1 VTQRTF
7 PTVLEIVGDTPI
19 IRLPQ
24 IQPAGGARLLAKLE
38 YLNPGGS
45 IKDRI
50 GLPMIEAAER
60 AGLLRPGG
68 TIVEPTS
75 GNTGVGLAM
84 VAAARGYR
92 CIFVMADKQSPE
104 KIQLL
109 RALGAEVV
117 VCPTDVE
124 PDDPRSYYSVSR
136 RLAEETPNAYN
147 PNQYANQA
155 NPATHYATTGPEI
168 WRQMGDE
175 LDHLVVGVGTG
186 GTVTGVGRYL
196 KEQNPAIQIV
206 GADPEGSIYTGDVH
220 SYLIE
225 GVGEDFW
232 PETFDRSIVDRW
244 IQISDRDAFLCAR
257 AVASAEG
264 ILIGGSGGMAMQAAL
279 TLAAELPPDQTVL
292 VILPDGG
299 RPYLSK
305 VFDDDWMR
313 EHGLLDR
320 PGLPP
325 TVADLMHAKSHEA
338 PGVPSIVTIAADAPG
353 SEAIDLL
360 QRYGI
365 SQLPVRGAGTPD
377 GASSVDDLVGSIEE
391 RALLDRVFR
400 EGGEVLGRPV
410 EQLMSPPL
418 SIVDVL
424 LPLDDIY
431 GALQSQ
437 SALVISDEHR
447 QAAGVL
453 TRTDLLEF
461 LAHHRS

>member
-1 VTQRTF
+1 MRDF
-7 PTVLEIVGDTPI
+7 PTVLDIVGNTPI

-24 IQPAGGARLLAKLE
+24 IQPAGGGRVLAKLE

-50 GLPMIEAAER
+50 GLPMIEAAEA

-124 PDDPRSYYSVSR
+124 PEDPRSYYSVSR
-136 RLAEETPNAYN
+136 RLAEETPNAFN

-168 WRQMGDE
+168 WEQVGED
-175 LDHLVVGVGTG
+175 LDYLVVGVGTG

-196 KEQNPAIQIV
+196 KEQKPEIQIV

-232 PETFDRSIVDRW
+232 PTTFDRSVVDRW
-244 IQISDRDAFLCAR
+244 VQVSDRDAFLCAR
-257 AVASAEG
+257 RVAAVEG
-264 ILIGGSGGMAMQAAL
+264 ILIGGSGGMAVQAAL
-279 TLAAELPPDQTVL
+279 DVASELTPDKTVL
-292 VILPDGG
+292 VILPGRRPAVPLEGLRRRLDALARPARPSRPAAHGRRSHAREVERQPRRAVDRHDRGG
-299 RPYLSK
+299 RSRL
-305 VFDDDWMR
+305 R
-313 EHGLLDR
+313 GDR
-320 PGLPP
+320 P
-325 TVADLMHAKSHEA
+325 VA
-338 PGVPSIVTIAADAPG
+338 
-353 SEAIDLL
+353 
-360 QRYGI
+360 
-365 SQLPVRGAGTPD
+365 
-377 GASSVDDLVGSIEE
+377 
-391 RALLDRVFR
+391 ALRHL
-400 EGGEVLGRPV
+400 
-410 EQLMSPPL
+410 
-418 SIVDVL
+418 
-424 LPLDDIY
+424 
-431 GALQSQ
+431 A
-437 SALVISDEHR
+437 
-447 QAAGVL
+447 AAGAW
-453 TRTDLLEF
+453 RRRRRGRGR
-461 LAHHRS
+461 A

>member
-1 VTQRTF
+1 MREF
-7 PTVLEIVGDTPI
+7 PTILGLVGNTPI
-19 IRLPQ
+19 IQLPQ
-24 IQPAGGARLLAKLE
+24 IQPAGGGRLLAKLE

-50 GLPMIEAAER
+50 GLPMIEAAEA

-136 RLAEETPNAYN
+136 RLAEETPNAFN

-155 NPATHYATTGPEI
+155 NPETHYATTGPEI
-168 WRQMGDE
+168 WEQVGSD

-186 GTVTGVGRYL
+186 GTITGVGRYL
-196 KEQNPAIQIV
+196 KERKPEIQIV

-232 PETFDRSIVDRW
+232 PTTFDRTLVDRW
-244 IQISDRDAFLCAR
+244 IQVSDRDAFLCAR
-257 AVASAEG
+257 RVAAVEG
-264 ILIGGSGGMAMQAAL
+264 ILIGGSGGMAVQAAL
-279 TLAAELPPDQTVL
+279 DVANELTPDKTVL

-313 EHGLLDR
+313 SHGLLDR

-325 TVADLMHAKSHEA
+325 TVADLVRAKSSEN
-338 PGVPSIVTIAADAPG
+338 PDVPSIVTIGADAPG
-353 SEAIDLL
+353 SEAIALL

-365 SQLPVRGAGTPD
+365 SQLPVRGAGVAE
-377 GASSVDDLVGSIEE
+377 GESSVSGLIGAVEE
-391 RALLDRVFR
+391 RTLLDRVFR
-400 EGGEVLGRPV
+400 EGGDVLARPV

-418 SIVDVL
+418 EVVDVL
-424 LPLDDIY
+424 VLLDDVY
-431 GALQSQ
+431 GALQSNP
-437 SALVISDEHR
+437 ALVIVDEHH
-447 QAAGVL
+447 QAVGVL

-461 LAHHRS
+461 LAHRRA

>member
-1 VTQRTF
+1 MRDF
-7 PTVLEIVGDTPI
+7 PTVLDIVGNTPI

-24 IQPAGGARLLAKLE
+24 IQPPGGGRVLAKLE

-50 GLPMIEAAER
+50 GLPMIEAAEA

-124 PDDPRSYYSVSR
+124 PADPRSYYSVSR
-136 RLAEETPNAYN
+136 RLAEETPNAFN

-168 WRQMGDE
+168 WGQVGDD
-175 LDHLVVGVGTG
+175 LDYLVVGVGTG

-196 KEQNPAIQIV
+196 KEQKPEIQIV

-232 PETFDRSIVDRW
+232 PTTFDRTLVDRW
-244 IQISDRDAFLCAR
+244 IQVSDRDAFLCAR
-257 AVASAEG
+257 RVAAVEG
-264 ILIGGSGGMAMQAAL
+264 ILIGGSGGMAVQAAL
-279 TLAAELPPDQTVL
+279 DVASELTPDKTVL

-313 EHGLLDR
+313 SHGLLDR

-325 TVADLMHAKSHEA
+325 TVADLVRAKSSEN
-338 PGVPSIVTIAADAPG
+338 PDVPSIVTIGADAPG
-353 SEAIDLL
+353 SEAIALL

-365 SQLPVRGAGTPD
+365 SQLPVRGAGVAE
-377 GASSVDDLVGSIEE
+377 GESSVSGLIGSVEE
-391 RALLDRVFR
+391 RTLLDRVFR
-400 EGGEVLGRPV
+400 EGGEVLARPV
-410 EQLMSPPL
+410 EELMSPPL
-418 SIVDVL
+418 EVVDVL
-424 LPLDDIY
+424 VLLDDVY
-431 GALQSQ
+431 GALQSNP
-437 SALVISDEHR
+437 ALVIVDEHH
-447 QAAGVL
+447 QAVGVL

-461 LAHHRS
+461 LAHRRA

>member
-1 VTQRTF
+1 VREF
-7 PTVLEIVGDTPI
+7 PTLLELVGNTPI

-24 IQPAGGARLLAKLE
+24 IQPVGGARLLAKLE

-60 AGLLRPGG
+60 EGLLRPGG

-92 CIFVMADKQSPE
+92 CIFVLADKQSPE

-124 PDDPRSYYSVSR
+124 PSDPRSYYSVSR
-136 RLAEETPNAYN
+136 RLAEETPNAFN
-147 PNQYANQA
+147 PNQYANAA

-168 WRQMGDE
+168 WEQLGDE
-175 LDHLVVGVGTG
+175 LDCLVVGVGTG

-196 KEQNPAIQIV
+196 KEQNPAIEIV
-206 GADPEGSIYTGDVH
+206 GADPEGSIYTGAVH

-232 PETFDRSIVDRW
+232 PETFDRTIVDRW
-244 IQISDRDAFLCAR
+244 VQVSDRDAFLCAR
-257 AVASAEG
+257 RVAAVEG
-264 ILIGGSGGMAMQAAL
+264 MLIGGSGGMAVQAAL
-279 TLAAELPPDQTVL
+279 TVASELPPDKTVL

-313 EHGLLDR
+313 SHGLLDR

-325 TVADLMHAKSHEA
+325 TVADLMRAKSTDS
-338 PGVPSIVTIAADAPG
+338 PDVPSIVTIAADAPG

-365 SQLPVRGAGTPD
+365 SQLPVRGAGVAEAE
-377 GASSVDDLVGSIEE
+377 ASVSGLVGSIEE
-391 RALLDRVFR
+391 RTLLDRVFR
-400 EGGEVLGRPV
+400 EGGEVLARPV
-410 EQLMSPPL
+410 QELMSPPL
-418 SIVDVL
+418 EVVDVL
-424 LPLDDIY
+424 VLLDDVY
-431 GALQSQ
+431 GALQSNP
-437 SALVISDEHR
+437 ALVIADEHH
-447 QAAGVL
+447 QAVGVL

-461 LAHHRS
+461 LAHRRT

>member
-1 VTQRTF
+1 MRDF
-7 PTVLEIVGDTPI
+7 PTVLDIVGNTPI

-24 IQPAGGARLLAKLE
+24 IQPPGGGRVLAKLE

-50 GLPMIEAAER
+50 GLPMIEAAEA

-136 RLAEETPNAYN
+136 RLADETPNAFN

-168 WRQMGDE
+168 WDQVGDD
-175 LDHLVVGVGTG
+175 LDYLVVGVGTG

-196 KEQNPAIQIV
+196 KEQKPEIQIV

-232 PETFDRSIVDRW
+232 PATFDRTVVDRW
-244 IQISDRDAFLCAR
+244 IQVSDRDAFLCAR
-257 AVASAEG
+257 RVAAVEG
-264 ILIGGSGGMAMQAAL
+264 ILIGGSGGMAVQAAL
-279 TLAAELPPDQTVL
+279 DVANELTPDKTVL

-313 EHGLLDR
+313 SHGLLDR

-325 TVADLMHAKSHEA
+325 TVADLVRAKSSEN
-338 PGVPSIVTIAADAPG
+338 PDVPSIVTIGADAPG
-353 SEAIDLL
+353 SEAIALL

-365 SQLPVRGAGTPD
+365 SQLPVRGAGIAE
-377 GASSVDDLVGSIEE
+377 GESSVSGLIGAVEE
-391 RALLDRVFR
+391 RTLLDRVFR
-400 EGGEVLGRPV
+400 EGGDVLTRPV
-410 EQLMSPPL
+410 EELMSRPL
-418 SIVDVL
+418 EVVDVL
-424 LPLDDIY
+424 VLLDDVY
-431 GALQSQ
+431 GALQSNP
-437 SALVISDEHR
+437 ALVIVDEHH
-447 QAAGVL
+447 QAVGVL

-461 LAHHRS
+461 LAHRRA

>member
-1 VTQRTF
+1 M
-7 PTVLEIVGDTPI
+7 
-19 IRLPQ
+19 PQ
-24 IQPAGGARLLAKLE
+24 IQPAGGGRVLAKLE

-50 GLPMIEAAER
+50 GLPMIEAAEA

-92 CIFVMADKQSPE
+92 CVFVMADKQSPE

-124 PDDPRSYYSVSR
+124 PEDPRSYYSVSR
-136 RLAEETPNAYN
+136 RLAEETPNAFN

-155 NPATHYATTGPEI
+155 NPQTHYETTGPEI
-168 WRQMGDE
+168 WEQVGEE
-175 LDHLVVGVGTG
+175 LDYLVVGVGTG

-196 KEQNPAIQIV
+196 KERKPSITIV

-232 PETFDRSIVDRW
+232 PTTFDRTLVDRW
-244 IQISDRDAFLCAR
+244 IQVSDRDAFLCAR
-257 AVASAEG
+257 RVAAVEG
-264 ILIGGSGGMAMQAAL
+264 ILIGGSGGMAVQAAL
-279 TLAAELPPDQTVL
+279 DVASELTPDKTVL

-313 EHGLLDR
+313 SHGLLDR

-325 TVADLMHAKSHEA
+325 TVADLVRAKLRES
-338 PGVPSIVTIAADAPG
+338 PDMPSMVTIAADAPG

-365 SQLPVRGAGTPD
+365 SQLPVRAAD
-377 GASSVDDLVGSIEE
+377 VDEHEASVSGLIGSVEE
-391 RALLDRVFR
+391 RTLLDRVFR
-400 EGGEVLGRPV
+400 EGGEVLARPV
-410 EQLMSPPL
+410 EELMSPPL
-418 SIVDVL
+418 ETVDVMVL
-424 LPLDDIY
+424 LDDVY
-431 GALQSQ
+431 GALQSNP
-437 SALVISDEHR
+437 ALVIADEHH
-447 QAAGVL
+447 QAVGVL

-461 LAHHRS
+461 LSHRRA

>member
-1 VTQRTF
+1 VRDF
-7 PTVLEIVGDTPI
+7 PTVLDIVGNTPI

-24 IQPAGGARLLAKLE
+24 IQPAGGGRVLAKLE

-50 GLPMIEAAER
+50 GLPMIEAAEA

-124 PDDPRSYYSVSR
+124 PADPRSYYSVSR
-136 RLAEETPNAYN
+136 RLAEETPNAFN

-168 WRQMGDE
+168 WKQVGED

-196 KEQNPAIQIV
+196 KEQKPEIQIV

-232 PETFDRSIVDRW
+232 PTTFDRSLIDRW
-244 IQISDRDAFLCAR
+244 VQVSDRDAFLCAR
-257 AVASAEG
+257 RVAAVEG
-264 ILIGGSGGMAMQAAL
+264 ILIGGSGGMAVQAAL
-279 TLAAELPPDQTVL
+279 EVASELTPDKTVL

-313 EHGLLDR
+313 SHGLLDR

-325 TVADLMHAKSHEA
+325 TVADLMRAKSSDSPE
-338 PGVPSIVTIAADAPG
+338 VPSIVTIAADAPG

-365 SQLPVRGAGTPD
+365 SQLPVRGEGVSE
-377 GASSVDDLVGSIEE
+377 GEASVSGLIGSIEE
-391 RALLDRVFR
+391 RTLLDRVFR
-400 EGGEVLGRPV
+400 EGGEVLARPV

-418 SIVDVL
+418 EIVDVL
-424 LPLDDIY
+424 VLLDDVY
-431 GALQSQ
+431 GALQSNP
-437 SALVISDEHR
+437 ALVVVDEHH
-447 QAAGVL
+447 QAVGVL

-461 LAHHRS
+461 LSHRHG

>member
-1 VTQRTF
+1 MREF
-7 PTVLEIVGDTPI
+7 PTLLDIVGDTPI

-24 IQPAGGARLLAKLE
+24 IQPHGGGRVLAKLE

-50 GLPMIEAAER
+50 GLPMVEAAEA

-117 VCPTDVE
+117 VCPTDVDPE
-124 PDDPRSYYSVSR
+124 DPRSYYSVSR
-136 RLAEETPNAYN
+136 RLAEETPNAFN
-147 PNQYANQA
+147 PNQYANPA
-155 NPATHYATTGPEI
+155 NPETHYRTTGPEI
-168 WRQMGDE
+168 WEQMGED
-175 LDHLVVGVGTG
+175 LDYLVVGVGTG

-206 GADPEGSIYTGDVH
+206 GADPEGSIYTGEVH

-232 PETFDRSIVDRW
+232 PTTFDPAIIDRW
-244 IQISDRDAFLCAR
+244 EQVSDRDAFLCAR
-257 AVASAEG
+257 RVAAVEG
-264 ILIGGSGGMAMQAAL
+264 ILIGGSGGMAVQAAL
-279 TLAAELPPDQTVL
+279 TVAAELTPDKTVL

-313 EHGLLDR
+313 SHGLLDR

-325 TVADLMHAKSHEA
+325 TVADLMRAKSTDS
-338 PGVPSIVTIAADAPG
+338 PDVPSIVTIAADAPG

-365 SQLPVRGAGTPD
+365 SQLPVRAAGVSEHE
-377 GASSVDDLVGSIEE
+377 ASVSGLVGSVEE
-391 RALLDRVFR
+391 RTLLDRVFR
-400 EGGEVLGRPV
+400 EGGEVLARPV

-418 SIVDVL
+418 EIVDVL
-424 LPLDDIY
+424 VLLDDVY
-431 GALQSQ
+431 GALQSNP
-437 SALVISDEHR
+437 ALVIADEHH
-447 QAAGVL
+447 QAVGVL

-461 LAHHRS
+461 LAHRRT

>member
-1 VTQRTF
+1 MRVF
-7 PTVLEIVGDTPI
+7 PTVLELVGNTPI
-19 IRLPQ
+19 VRLPQ
-24 IQPAGGARLLAKLE
+24 IQPAGGGRVLAKLE

-124 PDDPRSYYSVSR
+124 PADPRSYYSVSR

-147 PNQYANQA
+147 PNQYANPA
-155 NPATHYATTGPEI
+155 NPATHYETTGPEI
-168 WRQMGDE
+168 WEQLGEE
-175 LDHLVVGVGTG
+175 LDYLVVGVGTG

-196 KEQNPAIQIV
+196 KERNPAVTIV

-232 PETFDRSIVDRW
+232 PETFDPAVVDRW
-244 IQISDRDAFLCAR
+244 VQISDRDAFLCAR
-257 AVASAEG
+257 RVAAAEG
-264 ILIGGSGGMAMQAAL
+264 ILIGGSGGMAVQAAL
-279 TLAAELPPDQTVL
+279 NVAEELTPDKTVL

-313 EHGLLDR
+313 SHGLLDR

-325 TVADLMHAKSHEA
+325 IVADLMHAKSREA
-338 PGVPSIVTIAADAPG
+338 PELPSIVTIAADAP
-353 SEAIDLL
+353 SSDAIDLL

-365 SQLPVRGAGTPD
+365 SQLPVRGSGLDDGSAGVD
-377 GASSVDDLVGSIEE
+377 GLVGSIEE
-391 RALLDRVFR
+391 RSLLDRVFR
-400 EGGEVLGRPV
+400 EGGEVLARPV
-410 EQLMSPPL
+410 EELMSPPL
-418 SIVDVL
+418 AIVDMH
-424 LPLDDIY
+424 LPLDDLY
-431 GALQSQ
+431 GALQSHP
-437 SALVISDEHR
+437 ALVVADERR

-461 LAHHRS
+461 LAHRHD

>member
-1 VTQRTF
+1 VRDF
-7 PTVLEIVGDTPI
+7 PTVLDIVGNTPI

-24 IQPAGGARLLAKLE
+24 LQPAGGGRLLAKLE

-50 GLPMIEAAER
+50 GLPMIEAAEA

-124 PDDPRSYYSVSR
+124 PADPRSYYSVSR
-136 RLAEETPNAYN
+136 RLAEETPNAFN
-147 PNQYANQA
+147 PNQYANQS

-168 WRQMGDE
+168 WEQVGTD

-186 GTVTGVGRYL
+186 GTVSGVGRYL
-196 KEQNPAIQIV
+196 KEQKPEIQIV

-232 PETFDRSIVDRW
+232 PTTFDRTIVDRW
-244 IQISDRDAFLCAR
+244 IQVSDRDAFLCAR
-257 AVASAEG
+257 RVAAVEG

-279 TLAAELPPDQTVL
+279 DVASELTPDSTVL

-313 EHGLLDR
+313 SHGLLDR

-325 TVADLMHAKSHEA
+325 TVADLMRAKSTDS
-338 PGVPSIVTIAADAPG
+338 PDVPSIVTIAADAPG

-365 SQLPVRGAGTPD
+365 SQLPVRGAGVAE
-377 GASSVDDLVGSIEE
+377 GESSISGLIGSIEE
-391 RALLDRVFR
+391 RTLLDRVFR
-400 EGGEVLGRPV
+400 EGGDVLARPV

-418 SIVDVL
+418 ETVDVL
-424 LPLDDIY
+424 VLLDDVY
-431 GALQSQ
+431 GALQSNP
-437 SALVISDEHR
+437 ALVIADEHH
-447 QAAGVL
+447 QAVGVL

-461 LAHHRS
+461 LAHRRA

>member
-1 VTQRTF
+1 VREF
-7 PTVLEIVGDTPI
+7 PTLLELVGNTPI

-24 IQPAGGARLLAKLE
+24 IQPVGGARLLAKLE

-60 AGLLRPGG
+60 EGLLRPGG

-92 CIFVMADKQSPE
+92 CIFVLADKQSPE

-124 PDDPRSYYSVSR
+124 PSDPRSYYSVSR
-136 RLAEETPNAYN
+136 RLAEETPNAFN
-147 PNQYANQA
+147 PNQYANAA

-168 WRQMGDE
+168 WEQLGDE
-175 LDHLVVGVGTG
+175 LDCLVVGVGTG

-196 KEQNPAIQIV
+196 KEQKPAIEIV
-206 GADPEGSIYTGDVH
+206 GADPEGSIYTGAVH

-232 PETFDRSIVDRW
+232 PETFDRTIVDRW
-244 IQISDRDAFLCAR
+244 VQVSDRDAFLCAR
-257 AVASAEG
+257 RVAAVEG
-264 ILIGGSGGMAMQAAL
+264 MLIGGSGGMAVQAAL
-279 TLAAELPPDQTVL
+279 TVASELPPDKTVL

-313 EHGLLDR
+313 SHGLLDR

-325 TVADLMHAKSHEA
+325 TVADLMRAKSTDS
-338 PGVPSIVTIAADAPG
+338 PDVPSIVTIAADAPG

-365 SQLPVRGAGTPD
+365 SQLPVRGAGVAEAE
-377 GASSVDDLVGSIEE
+377 ASVSGLVGSIEE
-391 RALLDRVFR
+391 RTLLDRVFR
-400 EGGEVLGRPV
+400 EGGEVLARPV
-410 EQLMSPPL
+410 QELMSPPL
-418 SIVDVL
+418 EVVDVL
-424 LPLDDIY
+424 VLLDDVY
-431 GALQSQ
+431 GALQSNP
-437 SALVISDEHR
+437 ALVIADEHH
-447 QAAGVL
+447 QAVGVL

-461 LAHHRS
+461 LAHRRT

>member
-1 VTQRTF
+1 VSRHRF
-7 PTVLEIVGDTPI
+7 PSVLEIVGNTPI
-19 IRLPQ
+19 VRLPQ
-24 IQPAGGARLLAKLE
+24 LQPPGGAQLLAKLE

-60 AGLLRPGG
+60 EGLLRPGG

-104 KIQLL
+104 KIKLL

-124 PDDPRSYYSVSR
+124 PEDPRSYYSVSK
-136 RLAEETPNAYN
+136 RLAEETPNAFN
-147 PNQYANQA
+147 PNQYANRA
-155 NPATHYATTGPEI
+155 NPETHYATTGPEI
-168 WRQMGDE
+168 WRQVGEE
-175 LDHLVVGVGTG
+175 LTHLVVGVGTG
-186 GTVTGVGRYL
+186 GTITGVGRYL
-196 KEQNPAIQIV
+196 KERNPAIEIV
-206 GADPEGSIYTGDVH
+206 GADPEGSIYTGPVH

-232 PETFDRSIVDRW
+232 PTTFDRSIVDRW
-244 IQISDRDAFLCAR
+244 IQVTDREAFLCAR
-257 AVASAEG
+257 QVASAEG
-264 ILIGGSGGMAMQAAL
+264 ILIGGSGGMAMFAAL
-279 TLAAELPPDQTVL
+279 QVAMERPPDDTVL

-313 EHGLLDR
+313 SHGLLDR

-325 TVADLMHAKSHEA
+325 TVADLMHAKTSET
-338 PGVPSIVTIAADAPG
+338 PEVPSIVTIAADVVG

-365 SQLPVRGAGTPD
+365 SQLPVRGPGVAEAD
-377 GASSVDDLVGSIEE
+377 ARVDALIGSIEE
-391 RALLDRVFR
+391 RSLLDRVFR
-400 EGGEVLGRPV
+400 EGGDVLAQPIER
-410 EQLMSPPL
+410 LMSPPL
-418 SIVDVL
+418 TVVDAGA
-424 LPLDDIY
+424 PLEDIY

-437 SALVISDEHR
+437 SALVIADERGH
-447 QAAGVL
+447 AAGVL

-461 LAHHRS
+461 LAHRSG

>member
-1 VTQRTF
+1 MPDF
-7 PTVLEIVGDTPI
+7 PTVLDIVGNTPI

-24 IQPAGGARLLAKLE
+24 IEPAGGARLLAKLE

-50 GLPMIEAAER
+50 GLPMVEAAER

-136 RLAEETPNAYN
+136 RLAEETPNAFN

-168 WRQMGDE
+168 WRQMDGE
-175 LDHLVVGVGTG
+175 LDYLVVGVGTG

-196 KEQNPAIQIV
+196 KEQDASIQIV
-206 GADPEGSIYTGDVH
+206 GADPEGSIYTGPVH

-232 PETFDRSIVDRW
+232 PETFDPAIIDRW
-244 IQISDRDAFLCAR
+244 VQVSDRDAFLCAR
-257 AVASAEG
+257 RVAADEG
-264 ILIGGSGGMAMQAAL
+264 ILIGGSGGMAVQAAL
-279 TLAAELPPDQTVL
+279 IVAAGLTPDKTVL

-313 EHGLLDR
+313 SHGLLDR

-325 TVADLMHAKSHEA
+325 TVADLVRAKSVES
-338 PGVPSIVTIAADAPG
+338 PDVPTMVTIAADAPG

-365 SQLPVRGAGTPD
+365 SQLPVRAAGLAE
-377 GASSVDDLVGSIEE
+377 GEASVSGLVGSVEE
-391 RALLDRVFR
+391 RTLLDRVFR
-400 EGGEVLGRPV
+400 EGGEVLSRRV
-410 EQLMSPPL
+410 EELMSPPL
-418 SIVDVL
+418 ETVDVL
-424 LPLDDIY
+424 VLLDDVY
-431 GALQSQ
+431 GALQSNP
-437 SALVISDEHR
+437 ALVIVDEHH
-447 QAAGVL
+447 QAVGVL
-453 TRTDLLEF
+453 TRSDLLDF
-461 LAHHRS
+461 LAHRRV

>member
-1 VTQRTF
+1 MRDF
-7 PTVLEIVGDTPI
+7 PTVLDIVGNTPI

-24 IQPAGGARLLAKLE
+24 IQPAGGGRVLAKLE

-50 GLPMIEAAER
+50 GLPMIEAAEA

-124 PDDPRSYYSVSR
+124 PADPRSYYSVSR
-136 RLAEETPNAYN
+136 RLAEETPNAFN

-168 WRQMGDE
+168 WKQVGED
-175 LDHLVVGVGTG
+175 LDHLVLGVGTG

-196 KEQNPAIQIV
+196 KEQKPEIQIV

-232 PETFDRSIVDRW
+232 PTTFDRSLIDRW
-244 IQISDRDAFLCAR
+244 VQVSDRDAFLCAR
-257 AVASAEG
+257 RVAAVEG
-264 ILIGGSGGMAMQAAL
+264 ILIGGSGGMAVQAAL
-279 TLAAELPPDQTVL
+279 EVAGELTPDKTVL

-313 EHGLLDR
+313 SHGLLDR

-325 TVADLMHAKSHEA
+325 TVADLMRAKSSDSPE
-338 PGVPSIVTIAADAPG
+338 VPSIVTIAADAPG

-365 SQLPVRGAGTPD
+365 SQLPVRGAGVSE
-377 GASSVDDLVGSIEE
+377 GEASVSGLIGSIEE
-391 RALLDRVFR
+391 RTLLDRVFR
-400 EGGEVLGRPV
+400 EGGEVLARPV

-418 SIVDVL
+418 EIVDVL
-424 LPLDDIY
+424 VLLDDVY
-431 GALQSQ
+431 GALQSNP
-437 SALVISDEHR
+437 ALVVVDEHH
-447 QAAGVL
+447 QAVGVL

-461 LAHHRS
+461 LSHRHG

>member
-1 VTQRTF
+1 VREF
-7 PTVLEIVGDTPI
+7 PTLLELVGNTPI

-24 IQPAGGARLLAKLE
+24 IQPVGGARLLAKLE

-60 AGLLRPGG
+60 EGLLRPGG

-92 CIFVMADKQSPE
+92 CIFVLADKQSPE

-124 PDDPRSYYSVSR
+124 PSDPRSYYSVSR
-136 RLAEETPNAYN
+136 RLAEETPNAFN
-147 PNQYANQA
+147 PNQYANAA

-168 WRQMGDE
+168 WEQLGDE
-175 LDHLVVGVGTG
+175 LDCLVVGVGTG

-196 KEQNPAIQIV
+196 KEQNPAIEIV
-206 GADPEGSIYTGDVH
+206 GADPEGSIYTGAVH

-232 PETFDRSIVDRW
+232 PETFDRTIVDRW
-244 IQISDRDAFLCAR
+244 VQVSDRDAFLCAR
-257 AVASAEG
+257 RVAAVEG
-264 ILIGGSGGMAMQAAL
+264 MLIGGSGGMAVQAAL
-279 TLAAELPPDQTVL
+279 TVASELPPDKTVL

-313 EHGLLDR
+313 SHGLLDR

-325 TVADLMHAKSHEA
+325 TVADLMRAKSTDS
-338 PGVPSIVTIAADAPG
+338 PDVPSIVTVAADAPG

-365 SQLPVRGAGTPD
+365 SQLPVRGAGVAEAE
-377 GASSVDDLVGSIEE
+377 ASVSGLVGSIEE
-391 RALLDRVFR
+391 RTLLDRVFR
-400 EGGEVLGRPV
+400 EGGEVLARPV
-410 EQLMSPPL
+410 QELMSPPL
-418 SIVDVL
+418 EVVDVL
-424 LPLDDIY
+424 VLLDDVY
-431 GALQSQ
+431 GALQSNP
-437 SALVISDEHR
+437 ALVIADEHH
-447 QAAGVL
+447 QAVGVL

-461 LAHHRS
+461 LAHRRT

>member
-1 VTQRTF
+1 MRDF
-7 PTVLEIVGDTPI
+7 PTVLELVGNTPI
-19 IRLPQ
+19 VRLPQ
-24 IQPAGGARLLAKLE
+24 IQPAGGGRVLAKLE

-124 PDDPRSYYSVSR
+124 PADPRSYYSVSR

-147 PNQYANQA
+147 PNQYANPA

-168 WRQMGDE
+168 WEQLGEE

-196 KEQNPAIQIV
+196 KERNPAITIV

-232 PETFDRSIVDRW
+232 PETFDPAIIDRW
-244 IQISDRDAFLCAR
+244 VQISDRDAFLCAR
-257 AVASAEG
+257 RVAAAEG
-264 ILIGGSGGMAMQAAL
+264 ILIGGSGGMAVQAAL
-279 TLAAELPPDQTVL
+279 NVAEELTPDRTVL
-292 VILPDGG
+292 VVLPDGG

-313 EHGLLDR
+313 SHGLLDR

-325 TVADLMHAKSHEA
+325 IVADLMHAKSREA
-338 PGVPSIVTIAADAPG
+338 PELPPIVTIAADAP
-353 SEAIDLL
+353 SSDAIDLL

-365 SQLPVRGAGTPD
+365 SQLPVRGAGLDD
-377 GASSVDDLVGSIEE
+377 GSAGVDGLVGSIEE
-391 RALLDRVFR
+391 RSLLDRVFR
-400 EGGEVLGRPV
+400 EGGEVLARPV
-410 EQLMSPPL
+410 EELMSPPL
-418 SIVDVL
+418 AIVDMH
-424 LPLDDIY
+424 LPLDDLY
-431 GALQSQ
+431 GALQSHP
-437 SALVISDEHR
+437 ALVVADERR

-461 LAHHRS
+461 LAHRHD

>member
-1 VTQRTF
+1 VRDF
-7 PTVLEIVGDTPI
+7 PTLLELVGNTPI

-24 IQPAGGARLLAKLE
+24 IQPVGGARVLAKLE

-60 AGLLRPGG
+60 EGLLRPGG

-92 CIFVMADKQSPE
+92 CIFVLADKQSPE
-104 KIQLL
+104 KSQLL

-124 PDDPRSYYSVSR
+124 PADPRSYYSVSR
-136 RLAEETPNAYN
+136 RLAEETPNAFN
-147 PNQYANQA
+147 PNQYANLA

-168 WRQMGDE
+168 WEQLGNE
-175 LDHLVVGVGTG
+175 LDSLVVGVGTG

-196 KEQNPAIQIV
+196 KERKPSIEIV

-232 PETFDRSIVDRW
+232 PETFDRTIVDRW
-244 IQISDRDAFLCAR
+244 VQVSDRDAFLCAR
-257 AVASAEG
+257 RVAAVEG
-264 ILIGGSGGMAMQAAL
+264 MLIGGSGGMAVQAAL
-279 TLAAELPPDQTVL
+279 TVASELTPDKTVL

-313 EHGLLDR
+313 SHGLLDR

-325 TVADLMHAKSHEA
+325 TVADLVRAKSTES
-338 PGVPSIVTIAADAPG
+338 PDVPSIVTIAADAPG

-365 SQLPVRGAGTPD
+365 SQLPVRGAGVD
-377 GASSVDDLVGSIEE
+377 EGEVSVSGLVGSVEE
-391 RALLDRVFR
+391 RTLLDRVFR
-400 EGGEVLGRPV
+400 EGGEVLARPV
-410 EQLMSPPL
+410 EELMSPPL
-418 SIVDVL
+418 EVVDVL
-424 LPLDDIY
+424 VLLDDVY
-431 GALQSQ
+431 GALQSNP
-437 SALVISDEHR
+437 ALVIADEHHR
-447 QAAGVL
+447 AVGVL

-461 LAHHRS
+461 LAHRRT

>member
-1 VTQRTF
+1 MRDF
-7 PTVLEIVGDTPI
+7 PTVLEIVGNTPI

-24 IQPAGGARLLAKLE
+24 IQPQGGGRVLAKLE

-50 GLPMIEAAER
+50 GLPMIEAAEA

-124 PDDPRSYYSVSR
+124 PEDPRSYYSVSK
-136 RLAEETPNAYN
+136 RLAEETPNAFN

-168 WRQMGDE
+168 WEQVGED
-175 LDHLVVGVGTG
+175 LDYLVVGVGTG

-196 KEQNPAIQIV
+196 KEQKPEIQIV

-232 PETFDRSIVDRW
+232 PTTFDRSVVDRW
-244 IQISDRDAFLCAR
+244 VQVSDRDAFLCAR
-257 AVASAEG
+257 RVAAVEG
-264 ILIGGSGGMAMQAAL
+264 ILIGGSGGMAVQAAL
-279 TLAAELPPDQTVL
+279 DVASELTPDKTVL

-313 EHGLLDR
+313 SHGLLDR

-325 TVADLMHAKSHEA
+325 TVADLMAAKSSDS
-338 PGVPSIVTIAADAPG
+338 PDVPSIVTIAADVPG

-365 SQLPVRGAGTPD
+365 SQLPVRDAGVAEDEP
-377 GASSVDDLVGSIEE
+377 SVSGLIGSIEE
-391 RALLDRVFR
+391 RTLLDRVFR
-400 EGGEVLGRPV
+400 EGGEVLARPV

-418 SIVDVL
+418 EIVDVL
-424 LPLDDIY
+424 VQLDDVY
-431 GALQSQ
+431 GALQSNP
-437 SALVISDEHR
+437 ALVVVDEHH
-447 QAAGVL
+447 QAVGVL

-461 LAHHRS
+461 LSHRRA

>member
-1 VTQRTF
+1 MRDF
-7 PTVLEIVGDTPI
+7 PTVLELVGNTPI
-19 IRLPQ
+19 VRLPQ
-24 IQPAGGARLLAKLE
+24 IQPAGGGRVLAKLE

-124 PDDPRSYYSVSR
+124 PADPRSYYSVSR

-147 PNQYANQA
+147 PNQYANPA
-155 NPATHYATTGPEI
+155 NPATHYETTGPEI
-168 WRQMGDE
+168 WEQLGEE
-175 LDHLVVGVGTG
+175 LDYLVVGVGTG

-196 KEQNPAIQIV
+196 KERNPAITIV

-232 PETFDRSIVDRW
+232 PETFDPAVIDRW
-244 IQISDRDAFLCAR
+244 VQISDRDAFLCAR
-257 AVASAEG
+257 RVAAAEG
-264 ILIGGSGGMAMQAAL
+264 ILIGGSGGMAVQAAL
-279 TLAAELPPDQTVL
+279 NVAEELTPERTVL
-292 VILPDGG
+292 VVLPDGG

-313 EHGLLDR
+313 SHGLLDR

-325 TVADLMHAKSHEA
+325 IVADLMHAKSREA
-338 PGVPSIVTIAADAPG
+338 PELPSIVTIAADAP
-353 SEAIDLL
+353 SSDAIDLL

-365 SQLPVRGAGTPD
+365 SQLPVRGAGLDD
-377 GASSVDDLVGSIEE
+377 GSAAVDSLVGSIEE
-391 RALLDRVFR
+391 RSLLDRVFR
-400 EGGEVLGRPV
+400 EGGEVLARPV
-410 EQLMSPPL
+410 EELMSPPL
-418 SIVDVL
+418 AIVDMH
-424 LPLDDIY
+424 LPLDDLY
-431 GALQSQ
+431 GALQSHP
-437 SALVISDEHR
+437 ALVVADEHR

-461 LAHHRS
+461 LAHRHD

>member
-1 VTQRTF
+1 MRDF
-7 PTVLEIVGDTPI
+7 PTVLELVGNTPI
-19 IRLPQ
+19 VRLPQ
-24 IQPAGGARLLAKLE
+24 IQPAGGGRVLAKLE

-124 PDDPRSYYSVSR
+124 PGDPRSYYSVSR

-147 PNQYANQA
+147 PNQYANPA
-155 NPATHYATTGPEI
+155 NPATHYETTGPEI
-168 WRQMGDE
+168 WEQLGEE
-175 LDHLVVGVGTG
+175 LDYLVVGVGTG

-196 KEQNPAIQIV
+196 KERNPAITIV

-232 PETFDRSIVDRW
+232 PETFDPAVVDRW
-244 IQISDRDAFLCAR
+244 VQISDRDAFLCAR
-257 AVASAEG
+257 RVAAAEG
-264 ILIGGSGGMAMQAAL
+264 ILIGGSGGMAVQAAL
-279 TLAAELPPDQTVL
+279 NVAEELTPDRTVL

-313 EHGLLDR
+313 SHGLLDR

-325 TVADLMHAKSHEA
+325 IVADLMHAKSREA
-338 PGVPSIVTIAADAPG
+338 P
-353 SEAIDLL
+353 E
-360 QRYGI
+360 
-365 SQLPVRGAGTPD
+365 
-377 GASSVDDLVGSIEE
+377 
-391 RALLDRVFR
+391 
-400 EGGEVLGRPV
+400 
-410 EQLMSPPL
+410 
-418 SIVDVL
+418 
-424 LPLDDIY
+424 LPLDRHDRGRRAELRRDRPAPALRHLPAACPRCRARRRLGGRRQPRRLDR
-431 GALQSQ
+431 GAIP
-437 SALVISDEHR
+437 ARPRVPRGWRGAH
-447 QAAGVL
+447 AAGRGADVAAA
-453 TRTDLLEF
+453 RDRRH
-461 LAHHRS
+461 AAAAR

>member
-1 VTQRTF
+1 MRNF
-7 PTVLEIVGDTPI
+7 PTVLELVGNTPI
-19 IRLPQ
+19 VRLPQ
-24 IQPAGGARLLAKLE
+24 IQPPGGGRVLAKLE

-92 CIFVMADKQSPE
+92 CVFVMADKQSPE

-124 PDDPRSYYSVSR
+124 PSDPRSYYSVSR

-147 PNQYANQA
+147 PNQYANPA
-155 NPATHYATTGPEI
+155 NPATHYATTGPEV
-168 WRQMGDE
+168 WEQLGDE
-175 LDHLVVGVGTG
+175 LDYLVVGVGTG
-186 GTVTGVGRYL
+186 GTVTGVGRYV
-196 KEQNPAIQIV
+196 KERNPAITIV
-206 GADPEGSIYTGDVH
+206 GADPEGSIYTGAVH

-232 PETFDRSIVDRW
+232 PETFDPAIIDRW
-244 IQISDRDAFLCAR
+244 VQISDRDAFLCAR
-257 AVASAEG
+257 RVAAAEG
-264 ILIGGSGGMAMQAAL
+264 ILIGGSGGMAVQAAL
-279 TLAAELPPDQTVL
+279 TVAEELTPDKTVL

-313 EHGLLDR
+313 SHGLLDR

-325 TVADLMHAKSHEA
+325 TVADLMHAKSREA
-338 PGVPSIVTIAADAPG
+338 PELPSIVTIAADAP
-353 SEAIDLL
+353 SSDAIDLL

-365 SQLPVRGAGTPD
+365 SQLPVRGAGLEN
-377 GASSVDDLVGSIEE
+377 GAGGVDQLVGSIEE

-410 EQLMSPPL
+410 EELMSAPL
-418 SIVDVL
+418 AIVDML
-424 LPLDDIY
+424 LPLDDLY
-431 GALQSQ
+431 GALQSHP
-437 SALVISDEHR
+437 ALVVADEHR

-461 LAHHRS
+461 LAHRHV

>member
-1 VTQRTF
+1 VREF
-7 PTVLEIVGDTPI
+7 PTLLELVGNTPI

-24 IQPAGGARLLAKLE
+24 IQPVGGARLLAKLE

-60 AGLLRPGG
+60 EGLLRPGG

-92 CIFVMADKQSPE
+92 CIFVLADKQSPE

-124 PDDPRSYYSVSR
+124 PSDPRSYYSVSR
-136 RLAEETPNAYN
+136 RLAEETPNAFN
-147 PNQYANQA
+147 PNQYANAA

-168 WRQMGDE
+168 WEQLGDE
-175 LDHLVVGVGTG
+175 LDCLVVGVGTG

-196 KEQNPAIQIV
+196 REQNPAIEIV

-244 IQISDRDAFLCAR
+244 VQVSDRDAFLCAR
-257 AVASAEG
+257 RVAAVEG
-264 ILIGGSGGMAMQAAL
+264 MLIGGSGGMAVQAAL
-279 TLAAELPPDQTVL
+279 TVASELPPDKTVL

-313 EHGLLDR
+313 SHGLLDR

-325 TVADLMHAKSHEA
+325 TVADLMRAKSTDS
-338 PGVPSIVTIAADAPG
+338 PDVPSIVTIAADAPG

-365 SQLPVRGAGTPD
+365 SQLPVRGAGVTEAE
-377 GASSVDDLVGSIEE
+377 ASVSGLVGSIEE
-391 RALLDRVFR
+391 RTLLDRVFR
-400 EGGEVLGRPV
+400 EGGEVLARPV
-410 EQLMSPPL
+410 QQLMSPPL
-418 SIVDVL
+418 EVVDVL
-424 LPLDDIY
+424 VLLDDVY
-431 GALQSQ
+431 GALQSNP
-437 SALVISDEHR
+437 ALVIADEHH
-447 QAAGVL
+447 QAVGVL

-461 LAHHRS
+461 LAHRRT

>member
-1 VTQRTF
+1 
-7 PTVLEIVGDTPI
+7 
-19 IRLPQ
+19 
-24 IQPAGGARLLAKLE
+24 
-38 YLNPGGS
+38 
-45 IKDRI
+45 
-50 GLPMIEAAER
+50 
-60 AGLLRPGG
+60 
-68 TIVEPTS
+68 
-75 GNTGVGLAM
+75 M

-124 PDDPRSYYSVSR
+124 PADPRSYYSVSR

-147 PNQYANQA
+147 PNQYANPA

-168 WRQMGDE
+168 WEQLGEE
-175 LDHLVVGVGTG
+175 LDYLVVGVGTG

-196 KEQNPAIQIV
+196 KERNPAITIV

-232 PETFDRSIVDRW
+232 PETFDPAVVDRW
-244 IQISDRDAFLCAR
+244 VQISDRDAFLCAR
-257 AVASAEG
+257 RVAAAEG
-264 ILIGGSGGMAMQAAL
+264 ILIGGSGGMAVQAAL
-279 TLAAELPPDQTVL
+279 NVAEELTPDRTVL

-313 EHGLLDR
+313 SHGLLDR

-325 TVADLMHAKSHEA
+325 IVADLMHAKSREA
-338 PGVPSIVTIAADAPG
+338 PELPSIVTIAADAP
-353 SEAIDLL
+353 SSDAIDLL

-365 SQLPVRGAGTPD
+365 SQLPVRGAGLED
-377 GASSVDDLVGSIEE
+377 GSAGVDGLVGSIEE
-391 RALLDRVFR
+391 RSLLDRVFR
-400 EGGEVLGRPV
+400 EGGEVLARPV
-410 EQLMSPPL
+410 EELMSPPL
-418 SIVDVL
+418 AIVDMH
-424 LPLDDIY
+424 LPLDDLY
-431 GALQSQ
+431 GALQSHP
-437 SALVISDEHR
+437 ALVVADERR

-461 LAHHRS
+461 LAHRHD